1 MSSNEP
7 DHDEAL
13 SQFSNLTG
21 VAPSEGRQYLE
32 SNQWD
37 LSAAAAEY
45 YTSLEEAS
53 SEGPA
58 PPGAFPEP
66 EQQSESSSSHL
77 PQGLVGGRTLGGDPV
92 PQPIPT
98 TSSMSNQPSS
108 NLQAPPKK
116 KFATLG
122 DLSGGSGA
130 GHAGHGHDDDSDD
143 SDYNPDQNLFAG
155 GEKSGLAVQNPD
167 DLKKKILERA
177 KKNLPRP
184 TDSSASTAAPP
195 TNFTGTART
204 LGGDDTP
211 STEIPSST
219 SSRARAQPPVE
230 RILHFWNDGFSVDD
244 GPLYR
249 NDDPAN
255 AEILT
260 HIRQGRAPM
269 DILNVERS
277 QEVDVKLD
285 MHDEKYK
292 TPKKKYKP
300 FEGGGQRLGSPT
312 PGEGGGEGGTVSIST
327 HPAPSHFSSSASAPL
342 PTSSGTA
349 RTMEIDASAPT
360 LSLQIRLG
368 DGTRLVSRF
377 NTTHTI
383 GDVYDFV
390 RRAMPAS
397 QGREF
402 ALMTTFPSAE
412 LKEMKKALGEM
423 AEFKRGGTVVQ
434 KWI

>member
-1 MSSNEP
+1 MPDSEP
-7 DHDEAL
+7 NHTEAI

-21 VAPSEGRQYLE
+21 VAPPEARRYLE
-32 SNQWD
+32 SSQWD
-37 LSAAAAEY
+37 LEAAATEY
-45 YTSLEEAS
+45 YTSLEEATAEDEPP
-53 SEGPA
+53 SEPL
-58 PPGAFPEP
+58 PEP
-66 EQQSESSSSHL
+66 EETSPDAAPANS
-77 PQGLVGGRTLGGDPV
+77 GGRTLAGGNV

-98 TSSMSNQPSS
+98 ISSMPDQSS
-108 NLQAPPKK
+108 SGSKAAPKK

-122 DLSGGSGA
+122 DLSGGGS

-143 SDYNPDQNLFAG
+143 SDYDPKQDLFAG
-155 GEKSGLAVQNPD
+155 GEKSALAVQNPD
-167 DLKKKILERA
+167 EMKKKILERA
-177 KKNLPRP
+177 RKNLPRP
-184 TDSSASTAAPP
+184 TDPSVSPAAAA
-195 TNFTGTART
+195 TNFSGTART

-211 STEIPSST
+211 SEVIPDPTSST
-219 SSRARAQPPVE
+219 PRRAAPVE
-230 RILHFWNDGFSVDD
+230 RVLHFWSDGFSVDD

-255 AEILT
+255 AEILA

-285 MHDEKYK
+285 PHDEKYK
-292 TPKKKYKP
+292 QPKKKYKP

-312 PGEGGGEGGTVSIST
+312 PGDTIT
-327 HPAPSHFSSSASAPL
+327 SSSATMSIPLVPTANAASSQTNPSAI
-342 PTSSGTA
+342 S
-349 RTMEIDASAPT
+349 IDDSAPT

-383 GDVYDFV
+383 GDVYEFV
-390 RRAMPAS
+390 RAS
-397 QGREF
+397 QPQGREF

-412 LKEMKKALGEM
+412 LKDMGKVLGEM
-423 AEFKRGGTVVQ
+423 SDFKRGGTVVQ
-434 KWI
+434 KWL

>member
-7 DHDEAL
+7 NHDEAI
-13 SQFSNLTG
+13 SRFSNLTG
-21 VAPSEGRQYLE
+21 VAPSESRQYLE

-53 SEGPA
+53 SGGPA

-66 EQQSESSSSHL
+66 EQQPEPPSSNP
-77 PQGLVGGRTLGGDPV
+77 PQSLGGGRKLGGDPI

-108 NLQAPPKK
+108 NLRAAPKK

-143 SDYNPDQNLFAG
+143 SDYDPNKNLFAG

-184 TDSSASTAAPP
+184 TDPSASTAPAP
-195 TNFTGTART
+195 TNFSGTART

-211 STEIPSST
+211 STEIPSTT
-219 SSRARAQPPVE
+219 SSRPRAQPPVE

-255 AEILT
+255 AEILA

-300 FEGGGQRLGSPT
+300 FGGGGQRLGSPQ
-312 PGEGGGEGGTVSIST
+312 PGEGGGDGGTISINTGPALST
-327 HPAPSHFSSSASAPL
+327 AAPSS
-342 PTSSGTA
+342 TSSGAAT
-349 RTMEIDASAPT
+349 TMEINESAPT

-368 DGTRLVSRF
+368 DGTRIVSRF

-397 QGREF
+397 QGQEF

-412 LKEMKKALGEM
+412 LKETAKVLGEM
-423 AEFKRGGTVVQ
+423 TEFKRGGTVVQ

>member
-1 MSSNEP
+1 MSDSEP
-7 DHDEAL
+7 NHTEAI

-21 VAPSEGRQYLE
+21 VAPPEARRYLE
-32 SNQWD
+32 SSQWD
-37 LSAAAAEY
+37 LEAAATEY
-45 YTSLEEAS
+45 YTSLEEATVGDEPP
-53 SEGPA
+53 SEPL
-58 PPGAFPEP
+58 PEP
-66 EQQSESSSSHL
+66 EETL
-77 PQGLVGGRTLGGDPV
+77 PDGAPANSGGRTLAGGNV

-98 TSSMSNQPSS
+98 ISSMPDQSS
-108 NLQAPPKK
+108 SSSKAAPKK

-122 DLSGGSGA
+122 DLSGGGS

-143 SDYNPDQNLFAG
+143 SDYDPKQDLFAG
-155 GEKSGLAVQNPD
+155 GEKSALAVQNPD
-167 DLKKKILERA
+167 EMKKKILERA
-177 KKNLPRP
+177 RKNLPRP
-184 TDSSASTAAPP
+184 SDPSVPPAATP
-195 TNFTGTART
+195 TNFSGTART

-211 STEIPSST
+211 SEVIPDPTSST
-219 SSRARAQPPVE
+219 PRRAAPVE
-230 RILHFWNDGFSVDD
+230 RVLHFWSDGFSVDD

-255 AEILT
+255 AEILA

-285 MHDEKYK
+285 PHDEKYK
-292 TPKKKYKP
+292 QPKKKYKP

-312 PGEGGGEGGTVSIST
+312 PGDTVT
-327 HPAPSHFSSSASAPL
+327 ASSATMSLPSVPTANAASSQTNPSAL
-342 PTSSGTA
+342 SIDDSS
-349 RTMEIDASAPT
+349 PT

-383 GDVYDFV
+383 GDVYEFV
-390 RRAMPAS
+390 RAS
-397 QGREF
+397 QPHGREF

-412 LKEMKKALGEM
+412 LKDMGKVLGEM
-423 AEFKRGGTVVQ
+423 SDFKRGGTVVQ
-434 KWI
+434 KWL